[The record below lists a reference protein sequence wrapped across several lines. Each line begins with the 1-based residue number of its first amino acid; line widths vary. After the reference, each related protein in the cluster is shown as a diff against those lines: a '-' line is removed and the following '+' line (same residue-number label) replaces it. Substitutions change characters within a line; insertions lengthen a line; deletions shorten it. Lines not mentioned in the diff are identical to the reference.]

1 MNKLDKLLKDCK
13 KDITK
18 NVLRSEIKMSKEDLE
33 ILKDIILNLYN
44 ELDKKK
50 ADKIN
55 NTINLKQGGKQ

>member
-1 MNKLDKLLKDCK
+1 MSKIDKLLKGCK

-18 NVLRSEIKMSKEDLE
+18 NVLRSEIKMSSEDLE

-50 ADKIN
+50 ADKVI
-55 NTINLKQGGKQ
+55 NTINLKEGGQ

>member
-1 MNKLDKLLKDCK
+1 MSKIDKLLKGCK

-18 NVLRSEIKMSKEDLE
+18 NVFRGEIKMSSEDLE

-50 ADKIN
+50 ADKILN
-55 NTINLKQGGKQ
+55 NLKEKGVE

>member
-1 MNKLDKLLKDCK
+1 MSKLDKLLKDCK

-33 ILKDIILNLYN
+33 ILKDIILNIYN

-50 ADKIN
+50 ADKILN
-55 NTINLKQGGKQ
+55 NLKQKGAE

>member
-1 MNKLDKLLKDCK
+1 MSKIDKLLKDCK

-18 NVLRSEIKMSKEDLE
+18 NVFRGEIKMSKEDLE

-50 ADKIN
+50 ADKVIN
-55 NTINLKQGGKQ
+55 SINLKEGGQ

>member
-1 MNKLDKLLKDCK
+1 MSKLDNLLKECK

-18 NVLRSEIKMSKEDLE
+18 NIFRSEIKMSSEDLE

-50 ADKIN
+50 ADKVIN
-55 NTINLKQGGKQ
+55 SINLKEGGQ

>member
-1 MNKLDKLLKDCK
+1 MSKLDKLLKDCK

-33 ILKDIILNLYN
+33 ILKEIILNIYN

-50 ADKIN
+50 ADKILN
-55 NTINLKQGGKQ
+55 NLKQKGVE

>member
-1 MNKLDKLLKDCK
+1 MSKLDKLLKDCK

-33 ILKDIILNLYN
+33 ILKDIILNIYN

-50 ADKIN
+50 ADKILN
-55 NTINLKQGGKQ
+55 NLKEKGVE

>member
-1 MNKLDKLLKDCK
+1 MSKLDKLLKDCK

-50 ADKIN
+50 ADKILN
-55 NTINLKQGGKQ
+55 NLKEKGVE

>member
-1 MNKLDKLLKDCK
+1 MSKLDKLLKDCK

-44 ELDKKK
+44 DLDKKK
-50 ADKIN
+50 ADKILN
-55 NTINLKQGGKQ
+55 NLKEKGVE